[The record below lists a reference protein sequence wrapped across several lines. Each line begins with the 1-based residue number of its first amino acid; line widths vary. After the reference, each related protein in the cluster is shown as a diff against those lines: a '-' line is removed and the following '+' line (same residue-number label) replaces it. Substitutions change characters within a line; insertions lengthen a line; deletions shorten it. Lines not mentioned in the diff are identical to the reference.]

1 MLFDFPLSF
10 QAFATMILIQV
21 HCPTVIYYYQ
31 NYLKA
36 VRLRYFR
43 LGGRKG
49 ENKAAGRKLGGTGEQ
64 CHLSFLQISANGAS
78 SYLTGLHLSKCVQLH
93 PLTVKCQVV
102 ALVCLTLML
111 K

>member
-49 ENKAAGRKLGGTGEQ
+49 ENKAAVGSWEARGSSATFHSSRSLLMVPAAISLG
-64 CHLSFLQISANGAS
+64 CI
-78 SYLTGLHLSKCVQLH
+78 
-93 PLTVKCQVV
+93 
-102 ALVCLTLML
+102 
-111 K
+111 